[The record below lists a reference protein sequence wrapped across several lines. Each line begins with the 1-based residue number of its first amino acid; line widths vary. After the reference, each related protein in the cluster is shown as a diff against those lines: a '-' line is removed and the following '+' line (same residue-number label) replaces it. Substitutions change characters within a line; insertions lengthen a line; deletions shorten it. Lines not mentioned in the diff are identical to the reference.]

1 MHALGYA
8 FQQKGDLREECD
20 WAWSIVRRLR
30 RELLEECELAER
42 RLRKVERLLQQ
53 LQQQLQQLQQQLHAS
68 ERANEEAKADRA
80 AALAHA
86 NTSADKAADA
96 CVRAKA
102 AEAFVKEADASEKKA
117 VASAHA
123 QGVREGMQRAAA
135 GSSSRTAGGLA
146 PVKQFRAVLQ
156 GAQEKSAARA
166 ALASTTAAADLEN
179 RAPHGPL

>member
-42 RLRKVERLLQQ
+42 RLRKVERL
-53 LQQQLQQLQQQLHAS
+53 LQQQLHAS